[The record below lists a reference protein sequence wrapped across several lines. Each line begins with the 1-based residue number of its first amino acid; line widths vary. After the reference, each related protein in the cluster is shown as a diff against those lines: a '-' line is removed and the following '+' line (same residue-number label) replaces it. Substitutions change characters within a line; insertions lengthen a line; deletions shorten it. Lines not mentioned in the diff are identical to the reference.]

1 MTREKGTKIFHL
13 LFMLVGGSLGYY
25 LLPTVWQ
32 WINQEAFILNNA
44 LVNIAIGAIIFYL
57 LFILQR
63 PWLQRVFT
71 RLANQIR
78 QLSLATFLTS
88 LLGLIIGLILAW
100 LINIPVIGFNV
111 PFISNILPF
120 ILTVVLGFVGYVI
133 GNTRSYEIQHFFV
146 RVGQL
151 SLNDIDKTKEKIQ
164 QRKATNN
171 STEDDTASEDSQED
185 NYTFQPYKILDTSVI
200 IDGRILDV
208 IRAGFIEGI
217 ILVPNFVLKELQ
229 FIADSADATK
239 RVRGRRGLDILNQLR
254 DEEAITVE
262 FSDRDFEKEDE
273 VDLKLLL
280 LAKEVNGIVVT
291 NDYNLNKV
299 SQFHQIKVL
308 NINELA
314 NALKMVVIPGDHLS
328 VHIIKEGTERQQG
341 VGYLDDGTMI
351 VVEEGKK
358 HLDETLQVEITSSLQ
373 TNAGKMIFA
382 KIV

>member
-100 LINIPVIGFNV
+100 LISIPVIGFNV

-133 GNTRSYEIQHFFV
+133 GNTRSYEIQQFFV

-262 FSDRDFEKEDE
+262 FSDRDFEEEDE

>member
-133 GNTRSYEIQHFFV
+133 GNTRSYEIQQFFV

-328 VHIIKEGTERQQG
+328 VHIIKKGTERQQG

>member
-1 MTREKGTKIFHL
+1 
-13 LFMLVGGSLGYY
+13 MLVGGSLGYY

-120 ILTVVLGFVGYVI
+120 ILPVVLGFVGYVI
-133 GNTRSYEIQHFFV
+133 GNTRSYEIQQFFV

-280 LAKEVNGIVVT
+280 LAKEVNGLVVT

>member
-44 LVNIAIGAIIFYL
+44 LVNIAIVAIIFYL

-133 GNTRSYEIQHFFV
+133 GNTRSYEIQQFFV

>member
-133 GNTRSYEIQHFFV
+133 GNTRSYEIQQFFV

>member
-133 GNTRSYEIQHFFV
+133 GNTRSYEIQQFFV

-262 FSDRDFEKEDE
+262 FSDRDFEEEDE

>member
-100 LINIPVIGFNV
+100 LINIPVIVFNV

-133 GNTRSYEIQHFFV
+133 GNTRSYEIQQFFV

-314 NALKMVVIPGDHLS
+314 NALKMVVIPGYHLS